1 MGVVLLLWLQV
12 SYVLDTE
19 DVLYR
24 QQRSQKQA
32 SADQVAKLP
41 DPRVPKWQRWLEQRC
56 AAIGAAPAPAAQP
69 AEVPTAAS

>member
-1 MGVVLLLWLQV
+1 MLLCLQV

-32 SADQVAKLP
+32 SADQVTKLP
-41 DPRVPKWQRWLEQRC
+41 DPRVPKWQKWLELRC

-69 AEVPTAAS
+69 AEVPAAGS